1 MGNTIIFNTETVEKG
16 DVIQVVYDGKGNT
29 KNQSVL
35 IPGSISTSSASTIFS
50 ANGYYYVNLET
61 PALGMVSIALNG
73 VILINGQDYRKV
85 DEGRIQLLRPS
96 DYTENDVIVL
106 FYNTI
111 YTVVGFTTQKNPQIP
126 ISYQKNK
133 LLEEELIVRL
143 FNSDGNIVTETKED
157 IKATFIGSVER
168 TVTLNPPE
176 PGTYYYDV
184 RIKRFYPLFNGE
196 KVITEKVTDLVRF
209 NISRDVFYSPTG
221 SASIRSPYNN
231 PFTGG
236 TQTTLGR
243 FGGGYST
250 NY

>member
-1 MGNTIIFNTETVEKG
+1 M
-16 DVIQVVYDGKGNT
+16 
-29 KNQSVL
+29 
-35 IPGSISTSSASTIFS
+35 
-50 ANGYYYVNLET
+50 
-61 PALGMVSIALNG
+61 
-73 VILINGQDYRKV
+73 
-85 DEGRIQLLRPS
+85 
-96 DYTENDVIVL
+96 
-106 FYNTI
+106 
-111 YTVVGFTTQKNPQIP
+111 
-126 ISYQKNK
+126 
-133 LLEEELIVRL
+133 
-143 FNSDGNIVTETKED
+143 TETKED